1 MANEIVKANEFFKQE
16 QVKAKFEELLGK
28 RASAFMT
35 SVLQIVNN
43 NEMLKKADPFSVF
56 NAARM
61 AATMDLPINSNLG
74 FAYIV
79 PYNVKQQDG
88 SYKVE
93 AQFQVGY
100 RGFIQ
105 LALRSGQFLNIS
117 CAPVYEGQLL
127 ENDPLLGC
135 RFNWKEKK
143 SEVIVGYVAFFKL
156 VNGFEKH
163 HYMTV
168 EELTRHGM
176 RFSQTF
182 KKGFGLWKTD
192 FESMA
197 SKTVLK
203 LLLAKYAPLSIEMQ
217 LAVNTDQGIVKVDD
231 QVEYPDNE
239 EEVVVDKQAERVLL
253 MIQDARTT
261 EELEQ
266 MRELAHSSDNLIKA
280 WNEREEQLTLE
291 EAKRK
296 DEEDK
301 KTKAKKS

>member
-1 MANEIVKANEFFKQE
+1 MANELIKANEFFKQDS
-16 QVKAKFEELLGK
+16 VKQKFEELLGK

-35 SVLQIVNN
+35 SVLQIVNSN
-43 NEMLKKADPFSVF
+43 DMLKKADPFSVF

-79 PYNVKQQDG
+79 PYNVKQSDG
-88 SYKVE
+88 SFQVQ

-127 ENDPLLGC
+127 KNDPLLGC
-135 RFNWKEKK
+135 TFDWNKK
-143 SEVIVGYVAFFKL
+143 TSETCIGYVAYFKL

-168 EELTRHGM
+168 DQLNKHGL

-182 KKGFGLWKTD
+182 KKGFGLWKSD
-192 FESMA
+192 FEAMA

-217 LAVNTDQGIVKVDD
+217 QAVISDQGIIAEGEVN
-231 QVEYPDNE
+231 YPDNTE
-239 EEVVVDKQAERVLL
+239 ETPVDKEAERVYLL
-253 MIQDARTT
+253 INDATST
-261 EELEQ
+261 AELQKLHPHVPESLYEVFDEK
-266 MRELAHSSDNLIKA
+266 MTVLI
-280 WNEREEQLTLE
+280 
-291 EAKRK
+291 EAEK
-296 DEEDK
+296 DK
-301 KTKAKKS
+301 PKTKKEK